1 MDHILYQILKII
13 SNVFK
18 KQREKANNF
27 LIGINIKTKQQ
38 IGLHLKSKQGIIS
51 NFSQWKR

>member
-27 LIGINIKTKQQ
+27 LIGINIKTK
-38 IGLHLKSKQGIIS
+38 
-51 NFSQWKR
+51 